1 MLYGCAALLGVEF
14 LEGLLGL
21 RGRPLLL
28 SLSAILVMA
37 TVSMFVLAIV
47 LYKQLLTFLSDL
59 WRLLFRASDR
69 QYGKF
74 GAGSQ
79 MNRRPFVRPFDDLS
93 GVHARAYWEVS
104 QDGADRPITNSVLIS
119 RMYRVPD

>member
-47 LYKQLLTFLSDL
+47 LYNNY
-59 WRLLFRASDR
+59 LLFYQTCGVFCSGRVTGNMESLERARKGTADPS
-69 QYGKF
+69 F
-74 GAGSQ
+74 
-79 MNRRPFVRPFDDLS
+79 
-93 GVHARAYWEVS
+93 ARSTICPGFMPE
-104 QDGADRPITNSVLIS
+104 LIG
-119 RMYRVPD
+119 R